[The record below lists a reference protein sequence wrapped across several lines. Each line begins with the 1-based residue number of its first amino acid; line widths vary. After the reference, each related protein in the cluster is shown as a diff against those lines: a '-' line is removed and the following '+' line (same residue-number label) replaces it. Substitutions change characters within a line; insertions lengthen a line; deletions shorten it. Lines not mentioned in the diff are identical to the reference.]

1 MSQLVLHPTS
11 EAQWQALVSEAAL
24 LANCNLDQDMESY
37 LVFLLMRFTSRPEM
51 IGRVM
56 ALDYL
61 ESLNSTGSQRCEQL
75 RDLGDQC
82 LLYSGLFPAHAS
94 RKNVSVNYYVGMG
107 RTAYHQLS
115 EVVQHSIAALYQ
127 QIAYGFVHLMD
138 VLHAMRAMDCEQCLE
153 PMLAYDIWEQTGS
166 RFAKQAVRS
175 SVDNQVFYTKP
186 GKISH

>member
-11 EAQWQALVSEAAL
+11 EAQWQTLVSEAAL
-24 LANCNLDQDMESY
+24 AADCKLDQDMESY

-51 IGRVM
+51 VDRVM

-61 ESLNSTGSQRCEQL
+61 ESLSSTGSQRCEQL

-82 LLYSGLFPAHAS
+82 LLYSGLFPAHAN

-115 EVVQHSIAALYQ
+115 EVMQHSIAALYQ

-138 VLHAMRAMDCEQCLE
+138 VLHAIRAMDRGQCLQ

-166 RFAKQAVRS
+166 SFARRFISDSA
-175 SVDNQVFYTKP
+175 DNQVIFTKS